1 MSHPILCKKLFS
13 EISKVTIYTNGMQI
27 SVDKLLECD
36 LHLLL
41 APVKLHI
48 PRLNTSMNRGG
59 LGGIM
64 SSYVQT
70 SKGRKNLRC

>member
-13 EISKVTIYTNGMQI
+13 EISKVMIYTNGMQI

-41 APVKLHI
+41 ALVKLHI
-48 PRLNTSMNRGG
+48 LRLNISMNRGG

-70 SKGRKNLRC
+70 SKGRKNPRC